1 MLVTI
6 YRSPTLGVA
15 TDCRKHNRNPT
26 PQSEIAVISGAMGL
40 QEPATVSTAGYRRA
54 TPIAPGRAG
63 AADRRLRSPTSTMG
77 GALVPW
83 EGLGLMDI
91 RPNAMLCR

>member
-15 TDCRKHNRNPT
+15 TDYRKHSRNPT

-40 QEPATVSTAGYRRA
+40 RPPATVSTAGYRQHPSRRA
-54 TPIAPGRAG
+54 ELAPLIDGFDHHIDDG
-63 AADRRLRSPTSTMG
+63 GFL
-77 GALVPW
+77 GALGGPW
-83 EGLGLMDI
+83 VDGDGLG
-91 RPNAMLCR
+91 R